1 MSIQEASPEAQ
12 GPGASRAPR
21 APEDR
26 PLQRVLG
33 GSRQYGTVVLLA
45 LLILVFSLTA
55 ESFFTWTNFKS
66 ILITQTVIAC
76 MTLGVMLPLIVG
88 EFDLSVGYMV
98 GFLSMLGA
106 YLAGHDWGVAPIL
119 VVMLGVGALIGFIN
133 SILIDRT
140 HISSFI
146 ATLGVGIILQGFT
159 QGLSGGSVLTDG
171 IPRLVVDI
179 GREYAGPVSIS
190 VWITLGLI
198 IVLFYLLEHTPLGR
212 SWYAIGGSEKV
223 SFLAGL
229 RTKRLKSFAFALGGL
244 LVGVGAIFALGQNG
258 SASPSFGPELL
269 LPAYAGAF
277 LGVTTFKGGYYNV
290 VGCSI
295 VGILVLAV
303 GFNGLSLLGVPFWIQ
318 PVFNGSVLLAA
329 VLAARAET
337 RKVRVGS

>member
-1 MSIQEASPEAQ
+1 
-12 GPGASRAPR
+12 
-21 APEDR
+21 
-26 PLQRVLG
+26 V
-33 GSRQYGTVVLLA
+33 
-45 LLILVFSLTA
+45 
-55 ESFFTWTNFKS
+55 FFTWTNFKS

-98 GFLSMLGA
+98 GFIAMLGA
-106 YLAGHDWGVAPIL
+106 YLAGHGWAVLPVL

-133 SILIDRT
+133 SVLIDRT

-146 ATLGVGIILQGFT
+146 ATLGVGIILAGFT
-159 QGLSGGSVLTDG
+159 QGLSGGSVLTAD

-190 VWITLGLI
+190 VWITLVLI
-198 IVLFYLLEHTPLGR
+198 IALFYLLEHTPLGR

-223 SFLAGL
+223 SYLAGL
-229 RTKRLKSFAFALGGL
+229 RTKRLKSAAFALGGL

-277 LGVTTFKGGYYNV
+277 LGVTTYKGGYYNV
-290 VGCSI
+290 IGSI

-318 PVFNGSVLLAA
+318 PVFNGTVLLVA